1 MFSGVSGTQRSF
13 QQLGGKNTHKKQTRN
28 MTLKNQVNGNT
39 LFYGVHDTV

>member
-1 MFSGVSGTQRSF
+1 MFSGVSGTQRTF
-13 QQLGGKNTHKKQTRN
+13 QQLGGKKNKKQTRN